1 MMSRSRFAGTR
12 MLAAIVLGYAALA
25 ATATVSSAGA
35 APAASKPV
43 LPSKDPFYRW
53 SKPLGAVAP
62 GTVLRRRTVTLAP
75 AIDGVTTATQVLYRT
90 TSQLGAPIATV
101 ATIIRPASAATGRIV
116 AYQSFYDGLGA
127 QCDPSFTL
135 TGGGASDS
143 TEAAIIG
150 SYVGQGDTVVV
161 SDYEGQNNAF
171 GAGQQSGYGTLDG
184 IRATERVVRARAS
197 TPVAMIGYSGGSI
210 ATQFAAELA
219 PKYAP
224 KLRIKGVAAGGVP
237 VDLAHN
243 LRYTNGSKV
252 WASATP
258 GVLLGVTRAYKINLG
273 PYASA
278 YGRKVFRQVQAK
290 CLGQYLGKYPGLRV
304 AQLFKPGFKDYLR
317 VPAFATLINRLT
329 MGNSGTPREPMFLGV
344 GNADGTG
351 DGVMVAK
358 DVAGL
363 ANEYCGR
370 GVNVTFHEYKGK
382 DHEAAAVPFFTE
394 AMPFLQ
400 ARLAGRPVPGTP
412 CGKVGRGNS
421 LAPLPL
427 PSYKLTLGTNYKH
440 GAAATLRSKGGSVA
454 QAILR
459 LTRTSRP
466 GRVLQTLT
474 VKRVSARPTNF
485 NLKFP
490 GPGNYAMT
498 VSQAGVRLWRVTITV
513 HPPS

>member
-1 MMSRSRFAGTR
+1 MRRCALECAHFEEEATMNRSRFAGTR
-12 MLAAIVLGYAALA
+12 MLAAIVLGYAALVASA
-25 ATATVSSAGA
+25 AVASAA
-35 APAASKPV
+35 APGAQSAAKPV
-43 LPSKDPFYRW
+43 SPAKDPFYKW
-53 SKPLGAVAP
+53 SRPLGKVAP
-62 GTVLRRRTVTLAP
+62 GTVLRRRTVTLSP
-75 AIDGVTTATQVLYRT
+75 AIGQITTATQVLYRT
-90 TSQLGAPIATV
+90 TSQLGAPIASV
-101 ATIIRPASAATGRIV
+101 ATIIRPAASTASGKIV

-143 TEAAIIG
+143 TEGAIIG

-184 IRATERVVRARAS
+184 FRATERVVRAKAS

-224 KLRIKGVAAGGVP
+224 KLHIVGVAAGGVP

-370 GVNVTFHEYKGK
+370 GVNVTFHEYQGK
-382 DHEAAAVPFFTE
+382 DHT
-394 AMPFLQ
+394 
-400 ARLAGRPVPGTP
+400 
-412 CGKVGRGNS
+412 
-421 LAPLPL
+421 
-427 PSYKLTLGTNYKH
+427 
-440 GAAATLRSKGGSVA
+440 
-454 QAILR
+454 
-459 LTRTSRP
+459 
-466 GRVLQTLT
+466 
-474 VKRVSARPTNF
+474 
-485 NLKFP
+485 
-490 GPGNYAMT
+490 
-498 VSQAGVRLWRVTITV
+498 
-513 HPPS
+513 